1 MGRDWQAVLTGG
13 DAHLGGVA
21 LAVPEVGPRGH
32 VETPGVTVRM
42 LLRDKRHKD
51 VELAAFLAQT
61 LAEKLECAVCAS
73 AGVHYEQITKDEILQ
88 VRDLT
93 GRLAGVA
100 WQRWPVPTGNNPKRL
115 PAAGTDALA
124 RQPSACAAKIPLQF
138 HVNNRIDART
148 GHVDSQ
154 RLGRIGKLHALR

>member
-1 MGRDWQAVLTGG
+1 MRFVARSGRLALTLRLCRMGRDWQAVLTGG

-100 WQRWPVPTGNNPKRL
+100 W
-115 PAAGTDALA
+115 AALA
-124 RQPSACAAKIPLQF
+124 RAD
-138 HVNNRIDART
+138 RE
-148 GHVDSQ
+148 
-154 RLGRIGKLHALR
+154 